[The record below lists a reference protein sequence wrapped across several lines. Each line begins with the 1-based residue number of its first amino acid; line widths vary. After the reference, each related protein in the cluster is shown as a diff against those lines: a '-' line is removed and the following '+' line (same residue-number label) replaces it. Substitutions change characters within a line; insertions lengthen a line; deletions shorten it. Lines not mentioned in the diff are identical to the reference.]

1 MEKTIHLIHQ
11 ETEQTKKF
19 VKKVTDR
26 VIDMAD
32 KFIDIFDEGRKTQ
45 TRRIVSTKD
54 IGVGVTLMPLYH
66 AGEVVAIAQKYREC
80 NRNVCLADKAGWNNK
95 MFVLADLMPNRIR
108 ITSRRVERLQ

>member
-32 KFIDIFDEGRKTQ
+32 KFIDIFDNGRREREDTERSCIICDDHFIICTRTDFDYRDYFFHIRDLWGIDIPEVYHMEGDFR
-45 TRRIVSTKD
+45 D
-54 IGVGVTLMPLYH
+54 
-66 AGEVVAIAQKYREC
+66 
-80 NRNVCLADKAGWNNK
+80 
-95 MFVLADLMPNRIR
+95 
-108 ITSRRVERLQ
+108 